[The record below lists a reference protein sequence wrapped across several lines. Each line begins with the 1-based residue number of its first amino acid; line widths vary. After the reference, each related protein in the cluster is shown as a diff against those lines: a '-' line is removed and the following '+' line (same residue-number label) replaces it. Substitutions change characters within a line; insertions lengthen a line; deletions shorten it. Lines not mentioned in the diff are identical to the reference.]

1 MPYTLSIARMTVI
14 ASLARLS
21 RNVAE
26 THTARSIVYYS
37 RMRDIPLCAVVD
49 RADFD
54 SCSRARSRRARRTPS
69 NPGWRSRLFLL
80 AVMTFVAAAPSQ
92 AQETGT
98 VRGTVTLA
106 ENGGPVD
113 GAVILILGTGAFTF
127 TENGAFEFTNVP
139 AGSYLV
145 TAQRERLTAG
155 SQTVAVNAGETA
167 AADFELSLA
176 PVREEITVTAPA
188 VGAAATLQTF
198 NTVTTVNSFEIARQA
213 PSTIG
218 EALEHEPGIAN
229 RSFGPGASRPVI
241 RGFGGD
247 RVLIIEDGIRT
258 GDLSATS
265 DHHGMTIDPN
275 SAERIEIVRGPAT
288 LLYGSSVVGG
298 LINIITPHAA
308 YRNLLTPPQN
318 YGDTLTDGTRAQLGT
333 DAGSANGQAGTYANV
348 QHSQGKMLYWGSGG
362 RRRTGDYDT
371 PEGPVFN
378 SATDLASARTGLGY
392 FGDRAF
398 ASGAHSR
405 SRTAASASRSRTGS
419 MRTGKTRTR
428 RKRITG
434 TEEAGQAED
443 IRIDLASQRR
453 VGRFDVGLRN
463 LDNEFIQGVRAAL
476 PPPSTWRTTTWTP

>member
-1 MPYTLSIARMTVI
+1 MHLRPELYPVTSRRYTPW
-14 ASLARLS
+14 
-21 RNVAE
+21 
-26 THTARSIVYYS
+26 RSIGYHS
-37 RMRDIPLCAVVD
+37 GMPDTPRTGCTRSIPD
-49 RADFD
+49 
-54 SCSRARSRRARRTPS
+54 
-69 NPGWRSRLFLL
+69 WRSRL
-80 AVMTFVAAAPSQ
+80 AFVAITIFLSAFPAQ

-139 AGSYLV
+139 AGAYLV

-155 SQTVAVNAGETA
+155 SQTVAVAVGETTT
-167 AADFELSLA
+167 ADFELSLA
-176 PVREEITVTAPA
+176 PVREEVTVTAPA
-188 VGAAATLQTF
+188 VGAAATLQAF

-308 YRNLLTPPQN
+308 YRNLLTPPQS
-318 YGDTLTDGTRAQLGT
+318 YGDTLIDGTRAQLGT

-398 ASGAHSR
+398 ASGAFTFEDSR
-405 SRTAASASRSRTGS
+405 FGLPFEDRFHAHGGEDDHDHAAEDDHGDEVPRRDRDGRLRCPEPGRVLHLAAAAQGPRRVVHRVQPRECAASEPHVLHQGLGAGD
-419 MRTGKTRTR
+419 GPR
-428 RKRITG
+428 R
-434 TEEAGQAED
+434 
-443 IRIDLASQRR
+443 
-453 VGRFDVGLRN
+453 
-463 LDNEFIQGVRAAL
+463 QG
-476 PPPSTWRTTTWTP
+476 